1 MRKDIKIIDKFI
13 VLKNAGCKVFRGFI
27 KRLFL
32 KEVHNLFFVGK
43 NVVISHGKNI
53 RCGKN
58 VKFED
63 YSEIHGLCSEGIILG
78 DFVTIGRG
86 VMIRPSSYYGTSL
99 GQGLI
104 MGDNSS
110 IGPYAYIGCAGKI
123 IIGNNVMIGP
133 SSKLFA
139 ESHIYSD
146 LRKTIKSQGVTR
158 KGIIIEDDCW
168 IGSDVIILDGVKI
181 GKGCIIGAGSVIT
194 KDIPSN
200 SIVIDKRLQ
209 TIRERKDN

>member
-1 MRKDIKIIDKFI
+1 
-13 VLKNAGCKVFRGFI
+13 
-27 KRLFL
+27 
-32 KEVHNLFFVGK
+32 
-43 NVVISHGKNI
+43 
-53 RCGKN
+53 
-58 VKFED
+58 
-63 YSEIHGLCSEGIILG
+63 
-78 DFVTIGRG
+78 
-86 VMIRPSSYYGTSL
+86 
-99 GQGLI
+99 
-104 MGDNSS
+104 
-110 IGPYAYIGCAGKI
+110 
-123 IIGNNVMIGP
+123 MIGP

-181 GKGCIIGAGSVIT
+181 GKGCIIGAGSVMT
-194 KDIPSN
+194 KESPSN